1 MKKFKKVLGYL
12 ILSQILTAI
21 LLVASARDVKKYGL
35 FDVLIGA
42 ESITLI
48 VAFIVYGGSKAIDWI
63 TED

>member
-21 LLVASARDVKKYGL
+21 LLVASARDVKKHGL
-35 FDVLIGA
+35 FDVLLEA
-42 ESITLI
+42 ETITLI